1 MAKIVDLDA
10 LKKAAQ
16 KSKTYTDESIIAVRN
31 TIDTDI
37 QAKQDQVDDALNTI
51 DKTVVGAINE
61 LKTNKVDKT
70 DDTLDT
76 DNKTIVGAINELNY
90 IVKNYQPPDDFDAT
104 VDGDQ
109 LNDLINGTFNN
120 NE

>member
-16 KSKTYTDESIIAVRN
+16 RSKSYTDESIIAVRN
-31 TIDTDI
+31 AIDADV
-37 QAKQDQVDDALNTI
+37 QAKQN
-51 DKTVVGAINE
+51 
-61 LKTNKVDKT
+61 KT
-70 DDTLDT
+70 DNTLDT
-76 DNKTIVGAINELNY
+76 DDKTIVGAINELNY

-104 VDGDQ
+104 VDEDQ

>member
-16 KSKTYTDESIIAVRN
+16 RSKSYTDESIIAVRN
-31 TIDTDI
+31 AIDTDV
-37 QAKQDQVDDALNTI
+37 QAKQN
-51 DKTVVGAINE
+51 
-61 LKTNKVDKT
+61 KT
-70 DDTLDT
+70 DNTLDT
-76 DNKTIVGAINELNY
+76 DDKTIVGAINELNY
-90 IVKNYQPPDDFDAT
+90 IVKNYQPPDNFDAT
-104 VDGDQ
+104 VDEDQ

>member
-10 LKKAAQ
+10 LKKTAQ
-16 KSKTYTDESIIAVRN
+16 RSKSYTDESIIAVRN
-31 TIDTDI
+31 AIDTDV
-37 QAKQDQVDDALNTI
+37 QAKQN
-51 DKTVVGAINE
+51 
-61 LKTNKVDKT
+61 KT
-70 DDTLDT
+70 DNTLDT
-76 DNKTIVGAINELNY
+76 DDKTIVGAINELNY

-104 VDGDQ
+104 VDEDQ

>member
-16 KSKTYTDESIIAVRN
+16 RSKSYTDESIIAVRN
-31 TIDTDI
+31 AIDTDV
-37 QAKQDQVDDALNTI
+37 QAKQN
-51 DKTVVGAINE
+51 
-61 LKTNKVDKT
+61 KT
-70 DDTLDT
+70 DNTLDT
-76 DNKTIVGAINELNY
+76 DDKTIVGAINELNY

-104 VDGDQ
+104 VDEDQ

>member
-1 MAKIVDLDA
+1 MTKIVDLDA

-16 KSKTYTDESIIAVRN
+16 RSKSYTDESIIAVRN
-31 TIDTDI
+31 AIDTDV
-37 QAKQDQVDDALNTI
+37 QAKQN
-51 DKTVVGAINE
+51 
-61 LKTNKVDKT
+61 KT

-76 DNKTIVGAINELNY
+76 DDKTIVGAINELNY

-104 VDGDQ
+104 VDEDQ

>member
-16 KSKTYTDESIIAVRN
+16 RSKSYTDESIIAVRN
-31 TIDTDI
+31 AIDTDV
-37 QAKQDQVDDALNTI
+37 QAKQN
-51 DKTVVGAINE
+51 
-61 LKTNKVDKT
+61 KT
-70 DDTLDT
+70 DNTLDT
-76 DNKTIVGAINELNY
+76 NDKTIVGAINELNY

-104 VDGDQ
+104 VDEDQ

>member
-16 KSKTYTDESIIAVRN
+16 RSKTYTDESIIAIRN
-31 TIDTDI
+31 EIDTNV
-37 QAKQDQVDDALNTI
+37 QVKQ
-51 DKTVVGAINE
+51 
-61 LKTNKVDKT
+61 DKT
-70 DDTLDT
+70 DNTLDT

-104 VDGDQ
+104 VDEDQ
-109 LNDLINGTFNN
+109 LNDLINGTFNDN
-120 NE
+120 

>member
-16 KSKTYTDESIIAVRN
+16 RSKSYTDESIIAVRN

-70 DDTLDT
+70 DDALDT
-76 DNKTIVGAINELNY
+76 ENKTIVGAINELNY
-90 IVKNYQPPDDFDAT
+90 KT
-104 VDGDQ
+104 
-109 LNDLINGTFNN
+109 DLIDEHELISMLEEVLDINV
-120 NE
+120 EE

>member
-16 KSKTYTDESIIAVRN
+16 RSKSYTDESIIAVRN
-31 TIDTDI
+31 AIDTDV
-37 QAKQDQVDDALNTI
+37 QAKQN
-51 DKTVVGAINE
+51 
-61 LKTNKVDKT
+61 KT

-76 DNKTIVGAINELNY
+76 DDKTIVGAINELNY

>member
-10 LKKAAQ
+10 LKKTAQ
-16 KSKTYTDESIIAVRN
+16 RSKSYTDESIIAVRN
-31 TIDTDI
+31 AIDTDV
-37 QAKQDQVDDALNTI
+37 QAKQD
-51 DKTVVGAINE
+51 
-61 LKTNKVDKT
+61 KT
-70 DDTLDT
+70 DNTLDT
-76 DNKTIVGAINELNY
+76 DDKTIVGAINELNY

-104 VDGDQ
+104 VDEDQ

>member
-16 KSKTYTDESIIAVRN
+16 RSKSYTDESIIAARSA
-31 TIDTDI
+31 IDTDI
-37 QAKQDQVDDALNTI
+37 QAKQN
-51 DKTVVGAINE
+51 
-61 LKTNKVDKT
+61 KT

-76 DNKTIVGAINELNY
+76 DDKTIVGAINELNY
-90 IVKNYQPPDDFDAT
+90 IVKNYQPPDDFEGT

>member
-10 LKKAAQ
+10 LKKTAQ

-90 IVKNYQPPDDFDAT
+90 IVKNYQPPDDFEGT
-104 VDGDQ
+104 VDSDA
-109 LNDLINGTFNN
+109 LDDLINDTFNN

>member
-10 LKKAAQ
+10 LKKTAQ
-16 KSKTYTDESIIAVRN
+16 RSKTYTDESIIAIRN
-31 TIDTDI
+31 EIGTEV
-37 QAKQDQVDDALNTI
+37 QAKQNATDESLETQE
-51 DKTVVGAINE
+51 KTVI
-61 LKTNKVDKT
+61 
-70 DDTLDT
+70 
-76 DNKTIVGAINELNY
+76 GAINELNH

-104 VDGDQ
+104 VDEDA